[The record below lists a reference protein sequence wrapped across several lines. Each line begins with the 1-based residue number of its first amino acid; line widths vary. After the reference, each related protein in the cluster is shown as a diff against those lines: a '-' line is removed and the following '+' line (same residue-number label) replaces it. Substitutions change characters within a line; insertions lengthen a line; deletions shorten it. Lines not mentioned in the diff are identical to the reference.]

1 MAAYDR
7 SIWDQQ
13 VNRAI
18 ASRKEEDLKP
28 LALGIYNNIVVNN
41 RTELVEDGIRQ
52 FADDWEIEESTVRGW
67 IEEFN
72 RNETLDLLARLVR
85 SLAVSPSSS
94 LGSEVGKIEGRKG

>member
-41 RTELVEDGIRQ
+41 RTELIEDGIRQ

-72 RNETLDLLARLVR
+72 RNETLGTLARLFS
-85 SLAVSPSSS
+85 SLAFSPSSDR
-94 LGSEVGKIEGRKG
+94 GSKGGKIEGRKG